1 MIMYNQ
7 AMNDIESAFSDI
19 KVMSYEKKV
28 SYTKTLVRNLLR
40 ILEQQGYG
48 NFFVSSETV
57 LSWYFTI
64 FSSVDRKIK
73 YNEHQFYNDV
83 LDKNVTYDWFY
94 NECIENDHP
103 EMILVLKQFMLKLS
117 GEDVAYFQLLAILI
131 FSLKGELT
139 YDEKMYLIEFFN

>member
-1 MIMYNQ
+1 MFNQ
-7 AMNDIESAFSDI
+7 AMNDIELAFSNI
-19 KVMSYEKKV
+19 EGMTYEKKV
-28 SYTKTLVRNLLR
+28 SYTKTLVRTLFK
-40 ILEQQGYG
+40 ILDEKGYG

-94 NECIENDHP
+94 NECLENDHP
-103 EMILVLKQFMLKLS
+103 EMISVLKQFMLKLS
-117 GEDVAYFQLLAILI
+117 RDDVAYFQLLAILI
-131 FSLKGELT
+131 FSLKGNLT

>member
-1 MIMYNQ
+1 MFNQ
-7 AMNDIESAFSDI
+7 AMNDIELAFSNI
-19 KVMSYEKKV
+19 EGMTYEKKV
-28 SYTKTLVRNLLR
+28 SYTKTLVRTLLK
-40 ILEQQGYG
+40 ILDEKGYG

-94 NECIENDHP
+94 NECLENDHP
-103 EMILVLKQFMLKLS
+103 EMISVLKQFMLKLS
-117 GEDVAYFQLLAILI
+117 RDDVAYFQLLAILI
-131 FSLKGELT
+131 FSLKGNLT

>member
-1 MIMYNQ
+1 MFNQ
-7 AMNDIESAFSDI
+7 AMNDIELAFSNI
-19 KVMSYEKKV
+19 EGMTYEKKV
-28 SYTKTLVRNLLR
+28 SYTKTLARTLLK
-40 ILEQQGYG
+40 ILDEKGYG

-94 NECIENDHP
+94 NECLENDHP
-103 EMILVLKQFMLKLS
+103 EMISVLKQFMLKLS
-117 GEDVAYFQLLAILI
+117 RDDVAYFQLLAILI
-131 FSLKGELT
+131 FSLKGNLT

>member
-1 MIMYNQ
+1 MFNQ
-7 AMNDIESAFSDI
+7 AMNDIELAFSNI
-19 KVMSYEKKV
+19 EGMTYEKKV
-28 SYTKTLVRNLLR
+28 SYTKTLVRTLLK
-40 ILEQQGYG
+40 ILDEKGYG

-73 YNEHQFYNDV
+73 YNEHQFYNEV

-94 NECIENDHP
+94 NECLENDHP
-103 EMILVLKQFMLKLS
+103 EMISVLKQFMLKLS
-117 GEDVAYFQLLAILI
+117 RDDVAYFQLLAILI
-131 FSLKGELT
+131 FSLKGNLT

>member
-1 MIMYNQ
+1 MFNQ
-7 AMNDIESAFSDI
+7 AMNDIELAFSNI
-19 KVMSYEKKV
+19 EGMTYEKKI
-28 SYTKTLVRNLLR
+28 SYTKTLVRTLLK
-40 ILEQQGYG
+40 ILDEKGYG

-94 NECIENDHP
+94 NECLENDHP
-103 EMILVLKQFMLKLS
+103 EMISVLKQFMLKLS
-117 GEDVAYFQLLAILI
+117 RDDVAYFQLLAILI
-131 FSLKGELT
+131 FSLKGNLT